1 MDLVQVLDL
10 EMPMPDHDDLLSDA
24 EREALAQVTAPP
36 AKPLKV
42 AIVDDDPDSRVL
54 LAELL
59 TQHQI
64 ETVALTSADEALR
77 VTVRDWSVG
86 LLITDLRM
94 APYDGLELIRKI
106 RESERAELPIIIISG
121 DAEVPDAI
129 AAMHLSVVD
138 FLLKPIDVGVLM
150 ELVRRE
156 LGIS

>member
-1 MDLVQVLDL
+1 MDFLQVLDL

-42 AIVDDDPDSRVL
+42 AIVDDDPDSREL
-54 LAELL
+54 LAEIL
-59 TQHQI
+59 TQHRI
-64 ETVALTSADEALR
+64 ETIALTSADEALR
-77 VTVRDWSVG
+77 LTVRDRSVG

-150 ELVRRE
+150 GLVRRE

>member
-42 AIVDDDPDSRVL
+42 AIVDDDSDSREL

-59 TQHQI
+59 AQHQI

-77 VTVRDWSVG
+77 VTVRDRGVG

-150 ELVRRE
+150 GLVRRE

>member
-77 VTVRDWSVG
+77 VTVRDRSVG

>member
-1 MDLVQVLDL
+1 
-10 EMPMPDHDDLLSDA
+10 MPDHDDLLSDA

-77 VTVRDWSVG
+77 VTVRDRSVG